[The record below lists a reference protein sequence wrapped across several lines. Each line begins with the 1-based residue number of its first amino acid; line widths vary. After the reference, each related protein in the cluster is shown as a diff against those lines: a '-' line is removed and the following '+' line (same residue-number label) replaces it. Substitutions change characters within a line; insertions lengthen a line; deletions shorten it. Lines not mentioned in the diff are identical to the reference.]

1 MTSPDSPVS
10 PDKSGPGGTPAAKPA
25 SAARSASGA
34 LRKVLFVTA
43 LVTVVAA
50 AAVILGLV
58 LAPALVS
65 SAACARLREVG
76 LTSPSLMVQS
86 AGPFFARAEGISF
99 SDGRLVSVSEAK
111 GEVGYNP
118 VGLLSGAPLDSASIE
133 NAVVDVN
140 LDGAIA
146 AAGGSAVPLLKA
158 PFGVPRIL
166 ADLPARSLLVRGAKL
181 NVSAGGTVHSMR
193 VDALARNPEM
203 GPSSAT
209 ISLTGENGDQML
221 LSVEKEGDSDTVSAA
236 GSLDSLGWLISC
248 APALG
253 VNLPEKVGLESA
265 PLSFQFLVKENA
277 GRPGKWVGLVSQS
290 WFQYE
295 NGPLMFL
302 LQDARAGFTGESGN
316 LLRGAAEGDLY
327 VKAAGVSVG
336 PFHPSVEMRGDGT
349 LQLVAD
355 NVPVEGPRARM
366 RIDRV
371 ALSTDLSTDKG
382 DFTMEGTMRP
392 AWLPA
397 TLNMAVAFP
406 PTLDDASLTLALP
419 RTRLDGVEIPTG
431 WLPTFLDGA
440 RVSGGVDADIY
451 ISAGGQTAGG
461 SSAAARLSADDA
473 LFQLPVCG
481 LELALSGLRVRN
493 ARVSFLEAGTSVE
506 LPEGLRAS
514 SAQYGAVTLTDIQM
528 WPCRVSPEGGTS
540 IGSVTASFCGGRVI
554 TGAFRASASGK
565 GGAFI
570 LSTPLDASASGVDLA
585 ALGLTL
591 PGRPRMEGSVDLT
604 VKAVQQPS
612 VADETSLDVTA
623 SVKSPSFRLRGVVA
637 GGDLDGDTLDATC
650 EIKGLTSRGVGGI
663 RLAFVR
669 SLGVT
674 VLSMPGF
681 TFSGRAEVDGW
692 AEASPADLFGALL
705 KGPMHAARTN
715 LGVNLVDASIAFSS
729 SGTVVEKLS
738 GRVGVRLGGDNPSI
752 APTMPLRAGRVAV
765 GAVEMTGVRLSL
777 SATDMGLDVGEFAGN
792 FCGGSLV
799 LESFAPDANGFS
811 FRARLEG
818 VSARSLAGLFPQ
830 FAGSLDGLLDGFLAA
845 QWSAGTLTL
854 KEGRL
859 VMRATPKGRFS
870 CRDVGAVLLGMPDLP
885 DTARAGAANT
895 VANMLVTDF
904 SLTFTGNPAAPVA
917 IHIAGAGVAG
927 AGAAPV
933 DSTLYPQGADKAL
946 EAALGGKIR
955 VRFAAK

>member
-10 PDKSGPGGTPAAKPA
+10 PDKSGHGGNPAVKPA
-25 SAARSASGA
+25 SAAIPASSA
-34 LRKVLFVTA
+34 LRKALFVA
-43 LVTVVAA
+43 SLVTVVAA

-65 SAACARLREVG
+65 SAACARLKDAG
-76 LTSPSLMVQS
+76 LTKPSLMVRS
-86 AGPFFARAEGISF
+86 AGPFFASAEGITF
-99 SDGRLVSVSEAK
+99 SDGRLVSVSGAK

-118 VGLLSGAPLDSASIE
+118 VGLLCGAPLDSASIE
-133 NAVVDVN
+133 DAVVDVN
-140 LDGAIA
+140 LDAAIA
-146 AAGGSAVPLLKA
+146 AAGGSAAPLLKA
-158 PFGVPRIL
+158 PFGVPRLL
-166 ADLPARSLLVRGAKL
+166 AGLPARSLLVRGAKL

-193 VDALARNPEM
+193 VDALARNPEN
-203 GPSSAT
+203 GPSAAT
-209 ISLTGENGDQML
+209 ISLTGESGDQMI

-236 GSLDSLGWLISC
+236 GSFDSLGWFIAC

-265 PLSFQFLVKENA
+265 PLSVQFIVKENA

-295 NGPLMFL
+295 NGPLMVL

-349 LQLVAD
+349 LRLAAD

-366 RIDRV
+366 RIERV
-371 ALSTDLSTDKG
+371 DLSSDLSTDKG

-392 AWLPA
+392 SWLPA

-451 ISAGGQTAGG
+451 ISAGGQSAGG

-481 LELALSGLRVRN
+481 LELALSGLKVRN
-493 ARVSFLEAGTSVE
+493 ARVSFLENGTIVE

-528 WPCRVSPEGGTS
+528 WPCRVSPEGGAS
-540 IGSVTASFCGGRVI
+540 VGSVTASFCGGRVI
-554 TGAFRASASGK
+554 TGAFRGSAAGK
-565 GGAFI
+565 SGAFL
-570 LSTPLDASASGVDLA
+570 LSTPFDANASGVDLA

-604 VKAVQQPS
+604 VKAVQQPA
-612 VADETSLDVTA
+612 VTDKTALDVTT
-623 SVKSPSFRLRGVVA
+623 SIKSPSFRLRGIDGV
-637 GGDLDGDTLDATC
+637 DLDGDTLDATC
-650 EIKGLTSRGVGGI
+650 EIRGLTTRGLGGV

-669 SLGVT
+669 SLGIT
-674 VLSMPGF
+674 ALSAPGF
-681 TFSGRAEVDGW
+681 SFSGKAEVDGW
-692 AEASPADLFGALL
+692 AEASPADFLGALL

-715 LGVNLVDASIAFSS
+715 LGVNLEDASVVLSS
-729 SGTVVEKLS
+729 SGIVVERIS

-777 SATDMGLDVGEFAGN
+777 SATDKGLAVGEFAGS
-792 FCGGSLV
+792 FCGGSLL
-799 LESFAPDANGFS
+799 LESFVSDANGFS
-811 FRARLEG
+811 FRVRLEG
-818 VSARSLAGLFPQ
+818 VSARTLATLFPQ
-830 FAGSLDGLLDGFLAA
+830 FAGSLDGLLDGFVEA

-854 KEGRL
+854 KDGRL
-859 VMRATPKGRFS
+859 VMRASPKGRFS
-870 CRDVGAVLLGMPDLP
+870 CKDVGAVLLGMPDLP

-904 SLTFTGNPAAPVA
+904 SLTFTGNPEAPV
-917 IHIAGAGVAG
+917 IVHIAGSGVAG

-955 VRFAAK
+955 VRFAAR